1 MLENILWF
9 LAGALVYRALSYASG
24 ISAAKNMALFAYDYA
39 LLFLDALDKDVN
51 NAVKLKHEALW
62 SAGLTDDEMES
73 AKQQDTKLLVGW
85 RTKVLAK
92 FIVGN
97 PDLTIKSKKYLQ
109 SINPN
114 DRLKKLKDNLDKL
127 EVYK

>member
-9 LAGALVYRALSYASG
+9 LAGALAHRALSYTLSIG
-24 ISAAKNMALFAYDYA
+24 AAKNAALFAYDYA
-39 LLFLDALDKDVN
+39 LLFFDALDKDLT
-51 NAVKLKHEALW
+51 NAVEIKHQALW
-62 SAGLTDDEMES
+62 SAGLTDEEMES
-73 AKQQDTKLLVGW
+73 AKEQDTKLLVKW

-92 FIVGN
+92 FIVGS

-109 SINPN
+109 SVNPS